1 MSHLTLQQSTELV
14 NNGNCVLELKD
25 DIYQQHKFNGTLN
38 GNHYFIT
45 TPSQADLELTKD
57 STLEECKTAFIDYF
71 TNHQEYKGVAPTFEH
86 LNLW

>member
-25 DIYQQHKFNGTLN
+25 GIYQQHKFNGILD
-38 GNHYFIT
+38 GNNYFII
-45 TPSQADLELTKD
+45 TPSQADLKLTKD
-57 STLEECKTAFIDYF
+57 STLEECKVAF
-71 TNHQEYKGVAPTFEH
+71 TNYFINHQDYKGKAPTFEY